1 MKIENNPLMLS
12 LLVSQNKSND
22 HDVTL
27 IDLKYKHCPRVSE
40 CQVKLYTM
48 VINMLSE
55 GKSYE
60 EIISAID
67 KIDIAEYNRLN
78 DNEQSYVKMR
88 VKRDV
93 YSRKNNEEN
102 RGVINNE

>member
-1 MKIENNPLMLS
+1 MKIEKNPLVLS
-12 LLVSQNKSND
+12 LLVSKNKRTE

-27 IDLKYKHCPRVSE
+27 VDLKYKHCPRVSE

-48 VINMLSE
+48 VINMLGE

-60 EIISAID
+60 EIINAID
-67 KIDIAEYNRLN
+67 NVNISEYNKLN
-78 DNEQSYVKMR
+78 ENEQSYVKMR

-93 YSRKNNEEN
+93 YSRRNNEKN